1 MVRIFADKISWMAY
15 NEAGFQLKVMLSSEF
30 KCTKFLL
37 QIDHLQIFRI
47 YSIDNTLLHHDSRGI
62 TL

>member
-30 KCTKFLL
+30 PCTTIFAA
-37 QIDHLQIFRI
+37 DRSPANFRI
-47 YSIDNTLLHHDSRGI
+47 YSINNTLLHHDSRGI